1 MQNLYIRTR
10 RRVRNGDHCQC
21 LSVRQSAIGIAFIW
35 SQTDI
40 LWGTISLNV
49 PWHLYLWGR
58 GDHFWFGSVFFF
70 KKQPNW
76 KEKKKKRGPKPNRD
90 RSKPTGFGSVW
101 VRFLRSKTEKTYGYF
116 SEAAFTSFFH
126 SPFNILS
133 FWLCRNNKIIT

>member
-40 LWGTISLNV
+40 LSGTISLNV
-49 PWHLYLWGR
+49 PWHLYLRGR
-58 GDHFWFGSVFFF
+58 GDHFLFGSVFSF

-76 KEKKKKRGPKPNRD
+76 KEKKKKEDPNR
-90 RSKPTGFGSVW
+90 TGTGPNRPVSVRFGSG
-101 VRFLRSKTEKTYGYF
+101 F
-116 SEAAFTSFFH
+116 
-126 SPFNILS
+126 
-133 FWLCRNNKIIT
+133 